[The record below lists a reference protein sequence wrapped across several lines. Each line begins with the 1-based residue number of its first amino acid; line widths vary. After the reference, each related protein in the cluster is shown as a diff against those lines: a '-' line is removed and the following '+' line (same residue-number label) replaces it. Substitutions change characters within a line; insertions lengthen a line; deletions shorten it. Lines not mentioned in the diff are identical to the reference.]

1 MCIIGQIKF
10 NGSAYISTS
19 KVSLE
24 ELGPIFR
31 GKGWVAQLKISDQ
44 LNETYISK
52 KASERHN
59 DECSICMNSYKLPFK
74 IFITEACQ
82 QPNIPKKP
90 IVLLSCSH
98 VFHLCCLETFEEL
111 NFDNLPVCPECRS
124 AYKKLELTSE

>member
-1 MCIIGQIKF
+1 M
-10 NGSAYISTS
+10 
-19 KVSLE
+19 E

-74 IFITEACQ
+74 ISKREICAK
-82 QPNIPKKP
+82 NKP

-98 VFHLCCLETFEEL
+98 VFHTICLSTFEEL
-111 NFDNLPVCPECRS
+111 NFDNTVHVCPECRS
-124 AYKKLELTSE
+124 AYKKLELNSD